1 MRAKQSWSIFHIKA
15 ITDPRFGENVTRFG
29 GIRLDLLAQLTDEDA
44 QVFGLFDVIAAPDR
58 SEQRAMS
65 ENFIGVADEI
75 NEQVVFFRRQMQL
88 FAMRFD
94 HARFEINLEIAGLK
108 SFDLKIGDD
117 RGAP

>member
-15 ITDPRFGENVTRFG
+15 ITDPRFGEDVARFG

-65 ENFIGVADEI
+65 EDFVGVADEI
-75 NEQVVFFRRQMQL
+75 DEQVIFFRRQMQL
-88 FAMRFD
+88 LAASFD
-94 HARFEINLEIAGLK
+94 PARFQVNLEIAG
-108 SFDLKIGDD
+108 
-117 RGAP
+117 